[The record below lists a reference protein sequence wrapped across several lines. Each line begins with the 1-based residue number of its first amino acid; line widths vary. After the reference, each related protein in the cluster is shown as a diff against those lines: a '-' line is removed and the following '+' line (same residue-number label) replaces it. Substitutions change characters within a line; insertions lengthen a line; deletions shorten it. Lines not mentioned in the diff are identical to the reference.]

1 MTEICVESPSQG
13 NDFVNVTPL
22 TTLDSLAAVAPAW
35 NDLAR
40 GVPFR
45 SFPWLSTWWRHYGDE
60 AGARNELMTL
70 VVTDS
75 SRRTVGLA
83 PWHFERSLA
92 WGRVVRFLGSGEV
105 CSDYLSLMAKP
116 EHMPRVITA
125 IADYLMGE
133 GQDDWDVLDLGPID
147 THDTAIAQLVTQ
159 LEERGA
165 LLHRREGPNLWRLD
179 LPPTWDEYEASL
191 SKSHRKQ
198 VRRLVTRALNTDRA
212 ELHTA
217 TTPNELDD
225 AWRVLIDLHQRRR
238 KSLGQPGCFASP
250 RFEAFHRGVA
260 WRLIE
265 ANMLRLQWLTLDGRA
280 IAAEYHVAGTD
291 TIFAYQSGVDPDR
304 LDEEPGRLITIALL
318 QKAIT
323 DGFRHFDF
331 CRGDEPYKAHFRAEP
346 RPTIQWRVVSPRSA
360 ARLRH
365 RVWVAGRDIKHW
377 LTGQRPAKVPEFV
390 ESESAQE

>member
-1 MTEICVESPSQG
+1 MNVTTLTTVES
-13 NDFVNVTPL
+13 L
-22 TTLDSLAAVAPAW
+22 TALAPVW

-45 SFPWLSTWWRHYGDE
+45 SLPWLATWWKHYGDE
-60 AGARNELMTL
+60 SGARSELLAL

-75 SRRTVGLA
+75 NRRTVGLA
-83 PWHFERSLA
+83 PWYLEHSLA
-92 WGRVVRFLGSGEV
+92 GGRVVRFMGSGEV
-105 CSDYLSLMAKP
+105 CSDYLSLLSKP
-116 EHMPRVITA
+116 EHASRVVTA

-133 GQDDWDVLDLGPID
+133 GKEDWDLIDLGPTD
-147 THDTAIAQLVTQ
+147 VEDTAIAQLVTQ

-165 LLHRREGPNLWRLD
+165 SLHRREGPNVWRLR
-179 LPPTWDEYEASL
+179 LPQSWGEYEAEL

-198 VRRLVTRALNTDRA
+198 VRRLITRVLTNDRA
-212 ELHTA
+212 QLHTA
-217 TTPNELDD
+217 TTPTELDD

-238 KSLGQPGCFASP
+238 KSLGQKGCFTSP

-265 ANMLRLQWLTLDGRA
+265 AGILRLHWLTLDGRP
-280 IAAEYHVAGTD
+280 IAAEYHIAGTD
-291 TIFAYQSGVDPDR
+291 AVYAYQSGVDPNR

-323 DGFRHFDF
+323 DGFKHFDF

-346 RPTIQWRVVSPRSA
+346 RPTIQWRVISPRRT

-365 RVWVAGRDIKHW
+365 RVWLAGWEMKRW
-377 LTGQRPAKVPEFV
+377 VGEKVG
-390 ESESAQE
+390 A